1 VTVPFLDLG
10 TAYRELRTEMDAA
23 YRRVMESGRYI
34 LGDELQAFEREF
46 AAYCE
51 ARYCVGVGNGLD
63 ALHIILRGLGIGPG
77 DEVIV
82 PAHTF
87 IATWLAVSY
96 AGAAPVP
103 IEPDPCTYNMDP
115 TAIEAAITPRT
126 KAIMV
131 VHLYGQPADM
141 DAISAVA
148 TRHGIPVIEDAAQAH
163 GARYKG
169 RRVGS
174 LGHAAG
180 FSFYPGKNLGAFG
193 DAGAVTTNDAALAD
207 AVRSLRNYGSAK
219 KYVHDLMGFNTRLD
233 ELQAALLRVK
243 LLKLDAWNA
252 HRTRIAEAYLA
263 GLSGDGS
270 EVDLPVVPSWADPVW
285 HLFVVRTRRRDALHE
300 RLRQNGIE
308 TLVHYPTPPHRQ
320 GAYRWDHRSYPV
332 TEDLHRRVLSL
343 PIGPSMTVD
352 QAAEVIR
359 AVRDAAS

>member
-1 VTVPFLDLG
+1 
-10 TAYRELRTEMDAA
+10 
-23 YRRVMESGRYI
+23 
-34 LGDELQAFEREF
+34 
-46 AAYCE
+46 
-51 ARYCVGVGNGLD
+51 
-63 ALHIILRGLGIGPG
+63 
-77 DEVIV
+77 
-82 PAHTF
+82 
-87 IATWLAVSY
+87 
-96 AGAAPVP
+96 
-103 IEPDPCTYNMDP
+103 
-115 TAIEAAITPRT
+115 
-126 KAIMV
+126 
-131 VHLYGQPADM
+131 
-141 DAISAVA
+141 
-148 TRHGIPVIEDAAQAH
+148 
-163 GARYKG
+163 
-169 RRVGS
+169 
-174 LGHAAG
+174 
-180 FSFYPGKNLGAFG
+180 
-193 DAGAVTTNDAALAD
+193 
-207 AVRSLRNYGSAK
+207 LRNYGSAK

-243 LLKLDAWNA
+243 LPKLDAWNA